1 MLSHRNFNPINSC
14 GYSSSTTRNSTV
26 FLCFPKVTP
35 ANIFPSMGITL
46 PIGPNKRCGC
56 GFMGFPTR
64 DAMWR
69 LIKLV
74 LAPVSTM
81 AQQGKS
87 STSHFTHIPGLRL
100 NFPVAITFGSS
111 ELFASN
117 TTGSFLCRIPK
128 DPISAFTVLCLKEA
142 ISCKAIGRGF
152 IFGENATWAKIFVL
166 LVPRGLIDVSRSRIP
181 AVAVF

>member
-1 MLSHRNFNPINSC
+1 MLSERTS
-14 GYSSSTTRNSTV
+14 
-26 FLCFPKVTP
+26 

-56 GFMGFPTR
+56 GFTGFPTR

-81 AQQGKS
+81 AHQGRS

-100 NFPVAITFGSS
+100 KFPVATTLGTSAF
-111 ELFASN
+111 FASN
-117 TTGSFLCRIPK
+117 TTGSFLCRILR
-128 DPISAFTVLCLKEA
+128 DPGSPLLIFVSKGGV
-142 ISCKAIGRGF
+142 SCKAIGRGF
-152 IFGENATWAKIFVL
+152 IFRENATWAKIFVH
-166 LVPRGLIDVSRSRIP
+166 LVPSVLINVSRSRIP
-181 AVAVF
+181 AVPVL